1 MKRIRG
7 LPDPPAGLQDYL
19 EAETQRASWEGFR
32 SHDGGRAHRELIQ
45 DLTDLQHRLCG
56 YCEIG
61 LTELDH
67 QVEHVLPRSDPVQGR
82 SLALDYRNLIACCK
96 GGTRRGSE
104 DSRYLRPVRRNR
116 SCGEKKGACMI
127 PASLEPRNLPA
138 LPSLVRVFDDGR
150 IEADAAACASLG
162 ASPEDVN
169 RTIEMLNLNA
179 RRLRV
184 ARERRWRALNDEWG
198 DWAGLSDRDHLHGAA
213 RRELLP
219 DHGRLPQFFTTARS
233 YFGPVAERVLGEA
246 PQAWI

>member
-1 MKRIRG
+1 
-7 LPDPPAGLQDYL
+7 
-19 EAETQRASWEGFR
+19 
-32 SHDGGRAHRELIQ
+32 
-45 DLTDLQHRLCG
+45 
-56 YCEIG
+56 
-61 LTELDH
+61 
-67 QVEHVLPRSDPVQGR
+67 
-82 SLALDYRNLIACCK
+82 
-96 GGTRRGSE
+96 
-104 DSRYLRPVRRNR
+104 
-116 SCGEKKGACMI
+116 MI

-150 IEADAAACASLG
+150 IEADAAACTSLG

-198 DWAGLSDRDHLHGAA
+198 DWTGLADRDHLHGAA

-219 DHGRLPQFFTTARS
+219 APDRLPQFFTTARS